1 MFSSRSNIVFFLAR
15 VILVVAGSLSI
26 RLRVLRLVDDDF
38 NIIRYTRL
46 IDNPAI
52 RVDCDYLYE
61 FYGTFL

>member
-1 MFSSRSNIVFFLAR
+1 MFSSRSNIIFFLASI
-15 VILVVAGSLSI
+15 ILVAASSLSI
-26 RLRVLRLVDDDF
+26 RLRVLRPVDDDF
-38 NIIRYTRL
+38 NIIRSTRL

>member
-15 VILVVAGSLSI
+15 VILVAAGSLSI
-26 RLRVLRLVDDDF
+26 RLRVLRPVDDDF
-38 NIIRYTRL
+38 NIIRSTRL

-52 RVDCDYLYE
+52 RVDYDYLYG